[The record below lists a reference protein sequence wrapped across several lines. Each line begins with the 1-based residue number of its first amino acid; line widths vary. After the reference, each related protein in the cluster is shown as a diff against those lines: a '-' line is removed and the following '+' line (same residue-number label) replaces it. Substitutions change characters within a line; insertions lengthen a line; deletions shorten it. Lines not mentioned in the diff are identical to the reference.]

1 MLTVAWWR
9 LAVAKL
15 VGEGMLEKD
24 AINVLA
30 DGKSVAEAL
39 VMLDKA
45 FARREAMGS
54 VDGFFKSYVG
64 AFSPLVQPR
73 AAAASA
79 TISVDAVLAWSWH
92 WGRRCLRS
100 PTPRSALH
108 GC

>member
-64 AFSPLVQPR
+64 ALPPLHVS
-73 AAAASA
+73 AAYCDHLCRCPAR
-79 TISVDAVLAWSWH
+79 VCLAL
-92 WGRRCLRS
+92 GCRCLRS
-100 PTPRSALH
+100 LTTRSAL
-108 GC
+108 CRC